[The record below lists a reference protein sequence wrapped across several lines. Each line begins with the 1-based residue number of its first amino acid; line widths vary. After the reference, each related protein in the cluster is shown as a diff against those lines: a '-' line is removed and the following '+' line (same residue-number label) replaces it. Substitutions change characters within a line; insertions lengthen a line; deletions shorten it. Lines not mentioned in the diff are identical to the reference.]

1 MLTNSHRERLNEE
14 TPVVMTG
21 DAIVRPALNRENAE
35 AGRND
40 QSVSEYR
47 DGNSA
52 RISLPHFTSTESI
65 SIGTP
70 QFGVASELNR
80 NARISSDGLE
90 PCDGNKAEAGRKLT
104 GHRER
109 LSEETSCI
117 KDDAIV
123 RSYGKQNHKRAT
135 EMIAPSLSIE
145 RVTIQRE
152 FSLGIARGRFG
163 EIQTSKLSL
172 IDSNPET
179 ATRAKITKNSNHA
192 ERLSEKATY
201 RVDAIVRSHTNN
213 KYERLAEMTNP
224 SDGWR
229 VTNSTIC
236 GTEVWW
242 GSCEG
247 GKLRALL
254 MAGSLPL
261 KGGSEKFPLIDSNAE
276 IANEAEGESYRE
288 RLSEETSYMDDAIV
302 RSYGNNNHKRLAEMT
317 GPVERRV
324 TRKHL
329 YTVR

>member
-1 MLTNSHRERLNEE
+1 MLINSHRERLNEE

-109 LSEETSCI
+109 LSEETSYM
-117 KDDAIV
+117 DDAIV
-123 RSYGKQNHKRAT
+123 CSHRNKNYEKSA
-135 EMIAPSLSIE
+135 EMTDSSQSIE
-145 RVTIQRE
+145 KVTIQRE
-152 FSLGIARGRFG
+152 SSLSICC
-163 EIQTSKLSL
+163 
-172 IDSNPET
+172 
-179 ATRAKITKNSNHA
+179 AKI
-192 ERLSEKATY
+192 
-201 RVDAIVRSHTNN
+201 
-213 KYERLAEMTNP
+213 
-224 SDGWR
+224 WR
-229 VTNSTIC
+229 R
-236 GTEVWW
+236 
-242 GSCEG
+242 GSEG
-247 GKLRALL
+247 GILCTLL
-254 MAGSLPL
+254 IAGSLPL

-276 IANEAEGESYRE
+276 IADEAEGESHRE
-288 RLSEETSYMDDAIV
+288 RLSEETSYMDDATV
-302 RSYGNNNHKRLAEMT
+302 RSHGNNNHERLAEMT